1 MIVGI
6 DEVGMGPLAGPVVV
20 AAALIADGV
29 VEGVRDSKLVA
40 ESKRYALAEELQE
53 KAEWFQIA
61 QRSSDDINDRGL
73 FPCVYECIFELADT
87 ARQKYPTSRIIID
100 GQPSQLHTKKKRPW
114 LEFQV
119 GGDST
124 VYQIGAA
131 SLIAKA
137 HRDLQMIELGK
148 EFPLYGFERHKGYP
162 TKAHIEALKAHG
174 ATAHHRRK
182 ATNRTLS
189 HRLFESSGDH
199 RAREEETYSIEQA
212 QKYINQVSG
221 MFDVLDDWSKGFV
234 KSMRG
239 SLELNL
245 DLTPRQKFFLKRMVE
260 KAKKKKSKKEKARLK
275 RS

>member
-1 MIVGI
+1 
-6 DEVGMGPLAGPVVV
+6 MGPLAGPVVV
-20 AAALIADGV
+20 AAALIQDGI

-40 ESKRYALAEELQE
+40 ESKRYALAEELQA

-87 ARQKYPTSRIIID
+87 ARQKYPKARIIMD

-114 LEFQV
+114 LEFQA

-137 HRDLQMIELGK
+137 HRDRQMIEFAAQYPG
-148 EFPLYGFERHKGYP
+148 YGFEKNKGYP
-162 TKAHIEALKAHG
+162 VAQHVDAIFELGVTPIHRNKSVSRTMTRRALGDSRNAKDREQVDLTNAEA
-174 ATAHHRRK
+174 RK
-182 ATNRTLS
+182 L
-189 HRLFESSGDH
+189 L
-199 RAREEETYSIEQA
+199 
-212 QKYINQVSG
+212 NQISG
-221 MFDVLDDWSKGFV
+221 MFDVLDDWTKGFI
-234 KSMRG
+234 KSLRPKV
-239 SLELNL
+239 LN
-245 DLTPRQKFFLKRMVE
+245 DDFFAPTPRQGYFLTRAVK